1 MAQCKSEAE
10 VLAFLSPK
18 LEVIMKSVAEGL
30 DEWNKK
36 EIDRN
41 VYSKGS
47 PEEYPRSMEFRD
59 AWKNSTEGGSGEATA
74 KLEYDPEQMSMQ
86 GYVTSFGE
94 VNFTHSSVVD
104 GSDVRD
110 ALADIIYNSGAGP
123 VFGQGFWTSPRNA
136 WAALINVINQGA
148 KMRTWINRGAKNA
161 GLKISWS

>member
-86 GYVTSFGE
+86 GYVTSFGD
-94 VNFTHSSVVD
+94 VNFTHTSVVD

-110 ALADIIYNSGAGP
+110 GLADIIYNSGAGP
-123 VFGQGFWTSPRNA
+123 VFGSGFWTSPRNA